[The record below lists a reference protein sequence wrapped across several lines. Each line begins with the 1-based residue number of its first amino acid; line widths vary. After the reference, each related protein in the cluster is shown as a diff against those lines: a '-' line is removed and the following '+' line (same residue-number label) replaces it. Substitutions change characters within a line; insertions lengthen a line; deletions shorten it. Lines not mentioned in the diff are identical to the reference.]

1 MCYSHSRRS
10 TTLRCYC
17 SSVLAIVAWISV
29 RYSRYVPRR
38 AIQSIFLF
46 NFSVKLDNCRASD
59 NRSTRGSSE
68 RWAELCRRGTT
79 SLHAEHVDDPIP
91 ESARGFLP
99 RCSRTARSLC
109 DTSAK
114 DAVVPRSHKTANLYR
129 RVPHTKRLAE
139 RHRAIVPSNTFR
151 PRVRRSDVQCRKYSD
166 EESARRCGGFRLHYL
181 HI

>member
-1 MCYSHSRRS
+1 MLLLISRNGVVDLRS
-10 TTLRCYC
+10 AIPPFDETT
-17 SSVLAIVAWISV
+17 VQSV
-29 RYSRYVPRR
+29 RTEYTGNSKYFSF
-38 AIQSIFLF
+38 Q
-46 NFSVKLDNCRASD
+46 FSVKLDNCRASD